1 MSTKLDAL
9 IALIAM
15 FNEKDEI
22 LLLKRKSDVHC
33 PDVWSFPG
41 GKIKASETPLDAAV
55 RELKEETDVKGRLWR
70 HIGKHSHTYDDRHLA
85 FYFFFCRTPK
95 NMPKEAASNTES
107 AYMWCPVQQ
116 LKKLNMPQ
124 ANQALVD
131 MLIDCY
137 AQKLCPTP

>member
-1 MSTKLDAL
+1 MAKKLDAL
-9 IALIAM
+9 ITLIAM
-15 FNEKDEI
+15 FNENDEI

-55 RELKEETDVKGRLWR
+55 RELKEETGVKGRLWR
-70 HIGKHSHTYDDRHLA
+70 HIGKHNHTYDDRQLA

-95 NMPKEAASNTES
+95 DMHKKTTLNTES
-107 AYMWCPVQQ
+107 EYIWQSIQQ
-116 LKKLNMPQ
+116 LTDLDMPQ
-124 ANQALVD
+124 ANQALIN

-137 AQKLCPTP
+137 DQELCPIP